1 MTPDLAGRPES
12 GAKVALES
20 CGAHGDLMAPR
31 RHQILVPDNV
41 LGDGIFPLKFGG
53 ALLVKTVVC
62 RGKDTFDL
70 VSDNPAYSNGH
81 VDLTK
86 DGDHLSV
93 VRESPPIGARF

>member
-1 MTPDLAGRPES
+1 
-12 GAKVALES
+12 
-20 CGAHGDLMAPR
+20 MAPR

-93 VRESPPIGARF
+93 VRESPPIGARFKRRDLKGDMPRLPGSDITND